1 MGRQVTRSDLSLNQS
16 LWLLLRIDLERDKE
30 EAGGS
35 EKERVL
41 SGERSWGWPRAQA
54 PQWFP
59 APFGTKQTSF
69 TWPKGLCSVIPPCVT
84 NHICPLSLFPS
95 LSKQSFNAGSLHS
108 LFPLPQIF
116 FLSLFTSTQ
125 LIILLFK
132 F

>member
-54 PQWFP
+54 TDGEMCP
-59 APFGTKQTSF
+59 SVVS
-69 TWPKGLCSVIPPCVT
+69 CSLWDKA
-84 NHICPLSLFPS
+84 NL
-95 LSKQSFNAGSLHS
+95 LH
-108 LFPLPQIF
+108 LAKRLV
-116 FLSLFTSTQ
+116 
-125 LIILLFK
+125 
-132 F
+132 